1 LDSIIS
7 DDNSKQEKSVESS
20 FQDIRITGLDT
31 NKSQDFPSQD
41 GTHRIYLT
49 LSSAPPA
56 TWRDIFH
63 RERSNSRSS
72 IRRDATIES
81 TFIVITCTPEE
92 LEKHHLQFLKED
104 VKNTNKKYKLSIVE
118 QEEQSARFRQSEE
131 DRRKRLEELR
141 DRLKFD

>member
-1 LDSIIS
+1 M
-7 DDNSKQEKSVESS
+7 KQEKSVESS

-63 RERSNSRSS
+63 RERSNARSS

-92 LEKHHLQFLKED
+92 LEKHQLQFLKED

-118 QEEQSARFRQSEE
+118 QEEQAARFRQSAE
-131 DRRKRLEELR
+131 DRRKRLEALR